1 MVVLTTLQNL
11 TDYLKTTK
19 YEITFIRL
27 TIKPVSVNIPGLIS
41 NKNITYN
48 KSYEYID
55 ISSSVNGINTFYNA
69 NYNSPI
75 LLTFK
80 KIKYGDT
87 KYSQPQ
93 PYYTINNNNA
103 TEISNYIDCSLEI
116 NSMQSFKDHL
126 KYNTYDI
133 RFVRLNKFSSLK
145 SIYIQYLINSLNLLN
160 KNVDYFDLDVE
171 EINNFYVKQNNSI
184 LTYSNGIR
192 SVSTTYSYDLKSL
205 PALLSFKKEQIVNN
219 FIPCR
224 KISGDSIDVINEFL
238 RASLK

>member
-27 TIKPVSVNIPGLIS
+27 TINPVSVNIPNLIS

-55 ISSSVNGINTFYNA
+55 ISSSVNGINTFYNT

-80 KIKYGDT
+80 KIKYGDV

-145 SIYIQYLINSLNLLN
+145 SIYIQYLINSLNVLN
-160 KNVDYFDLDVE
+160 KSVDYFDLDVE
-171 EINNFYVKQNNSI
+171 EINNFYVKQNISI
-184 LTYSNGIR
+184 ITFLNGIR
-192 SVSTTYSYDLKSL
+192 FVTTTFEYNIKAL

-238 RASLK
+238 RAGLK